1 MAMKTAFL
9 AASLVL
15 QSARAIDVEGLLA
28 APRRSNGILSPKGD
42 RALFSETKFNWTT
55 EKAST
60 AWYFLDTETGD
71 VKKAPFGSAA
81 SEVVWVGD
89 NDDSILYINSTNE
102 QIPGGV
108 TLYTADLSKD
118 TFEPTLVAS
127 LHAPLSGLKAVKTES
142 GINFVGNCLAYEHN
156 GSAYNPE
163 LVTAPKTSGQLYDAN
178 FVRHWNYYITAERV
192 SVFSGVLSNLNGT
205 YSYDGKLTNL
215 LSGMNYTI
223 TRPESPV
230 QASSS
235 DPGDYDLSPNG
246 KLANYTASYIYVV
259 PFDGS
264 EVAVPVNGPGTTAP
278 ETAQGA
284 SGAPVWSHD
293 SSKLAYTQQDG
304 IDYESDKYKLYVAE
318 IDGTNSKVRSVAEDW
333 DSSPTGLKW
342 SHDDVDLWVTSELH
356 ASIRLW
362 LVPQDAPADYKPT
375 NFTGPDTSIAGF
387 GILADETAFVSASAS
402 WTSRMFYKQHPGQ
415 DKEVLF
421 TANEVDPELEGLKPD
436 SVSNFW
442 ITNEDGDDVQ
452 TFMFYPT
459 DFDPSKKY
467 PLAFIIHGGPQSTQG
482 DTWSTR
488 WNLRTWA
495 DQGFI
500 VTTTQFTGSPSY
512 SQAFTDKIQANWG
525 GSPYRDLV
533 QVFEHLRDNVDYVDT
548 DRAIAAGASF
558 GCYMINWIQGHALG
572 REFKALTNSG
582 SSSATN
588 NGTVWENRENYEMWE
603 PLAHFANASTPE
615 FVIHNDLDYRVLQG
629 EGLQTFNILQSLG
642 VPSRFLH
649 FPDEGHWVTNR
660 HNSLLWHKSI
670 FNWIRYWVG
679 LDEEL
684 STDGVITQ

>member
-1 MAMKTAFL
+1 M
-9 AASLVL
+9 
-15 QSARAIDVEGLLA
+15 
-28 APRRSNGILSPKGD
+28 
-42 RALFSETKFNWTT
+42 
-55 EKAST
+55 
-60 AWYFLDTETGD
+60 
-71 VKKAPFGSAA
+71 
-81 SEVVWVGD
+81 
-89 NDDSILYINSTNE
+89 
-102 QIPGGV
+102 

-246 KLANYTASYIYVV
+246 KLVAFRTKSPDLPKANYTASYIYVV

-482 DTWSTR
+482 DTWRYVHYAQTIFSAPVLTNEKYALEPEDVGR
-488 WNLRTWA
+488 SRLHCDHHTIHRIA
-495 DQGFI
+495 ILQPGLYRQGKKL
-500 VTTTQFTGSPSY
+500 QPSAQNNANPPSRSRQTGV
-512 SQAFTDKIQANWG
+512 A
-525 GSPYRDLV
+525 
-533 QVFEHLRDNVDYVDT
+533 
-548 DRAIAAGASF
+548 
-558 GCYMINWIQGHALG
+558 
-572 REFKALTNSG
+572 ALTETS
-582 SSSATN
+582 
-588 NGTVWENRENYEMWE
+588 
-603 PLAHFANASTPE
+603 F
-615 FVIHNDLDYRVLQG
+615 
-629 EGLQTFNILQSLG
+629 
-642 VPSRFLH
+642 
-649 FPDEGHWVTNR
+649 
-660 HNSLLWHKSI
+660 KS
-670 FNWIRYWVG
+670 
-679 LDEEL
+679 L
-684 STDGVITQ
+684 STFATTSTTLTRTALSLPVPLSVAT